1 MLFLDE
7 PALPVA
13 AALLGRAEALRLL
26 NLVLAAL
33 PGVVRGVHCCAE
45 PPLDLLAEL
54 PLRVV
59 SIDAHRYDAA
69 MISLW
74 SALAVAGVPA
84 VALARQS
91 LVTPACGL
99 AGLTEAAAA
108 RAMRLCG
115 EVAQAL
121 RAEVAA

>member
-1 MLFLDE
+1 MLFRSSIAWGIVPADAAVLQAVTADE
-7 PALPVA
+7 
-13 AALLGRAEALRLL
+13 
-26 NLVLAAL
+26 
-33 PGVVRGVHCCAE
+33 
-45 PPLDLLAEL
+45 LAERL
-54 PLRVV
+54 C
-59 SIDAHRYDAA
+59 
-69 MISLW
+69 SLW

-115 EVAQAL
+115 EVAQML